1 MRYKLETRCDGYEY
15 HVSLDESCSRP
26 GVVRILQLFSQCIIT
41 QNKTL
46 LSEINGNHLL
56 FVRCVWK
63 PLAMA
68 YHGNP
73 TIRWLFEILG
83 VQRGDLKEVQ
93 RLRQKWMQKN
103 HPDKNPSEESREKS
117 QLVNAAYDVFIQYEV
132 QRQEEANAG
141 AHSSPASGFAGNQ
154 GYTPPP
160 DTGYTRNP
168 WRAPPPPAH
177 DDGQWWDD
185 SETTNGD
192 GPASSGTGSG
202 FASTQHAASSAGPGG
217 DRPRQSFRS
226 SCPAYPHCKEK
237 TWRQKQ
243 RAHPTDDVKLLQYL
257 YLYAAQ
263 DHCLRCLEFY
273 ATCVELDVACESCQ
287 LDARGWASFNGQTV
301 PQEIKDF
308 LRSKGL

>member
-1 MRYKLETRCDGYEY
+1 
-15 HVSLDESCSRP
+15 
-26 GVVRILQLFSQCIIT
+26 
-41 QNKTL
+41 
-46 LSEINGNHLL
+46 
-56 FVRCVWK
+56 
-63 PLAMA
+63 MA

-177 DDGQWWDD
+177 DDGGGMDLHLLERGVVLQVPNTLPAARDPEAID
-185 SETTNGD
+185 HARVSDRAVRHIHTAKRRPGD
-192 GPASSGTGSG
+192 KNSVLI
-202 FASTQHAASSAGPGG
+202 
-217 DRPRQSFRS
+217 PRMM
-226 SCPAYPHCKEK
+226 
-237 TWRQKQ
+237 
-243 RAHPTDDVKLLQYL
+243 
-257 YLYAAQ
+257 
-263 DHCLRCLEFY
+263 
-273 ATCVELDVACESCQ
+273 
-287 LDARGWASFNGQTV
+287 
-301 PQEIKDF
+301 
-308 LRSKGL
+308 